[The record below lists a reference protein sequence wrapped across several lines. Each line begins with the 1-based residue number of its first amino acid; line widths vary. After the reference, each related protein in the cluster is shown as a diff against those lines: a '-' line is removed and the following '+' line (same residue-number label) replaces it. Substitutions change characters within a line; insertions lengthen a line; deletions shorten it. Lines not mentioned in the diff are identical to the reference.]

1 MDESQKEQIIK
12 AREAQI
18 NAIEKTLDGVK
29 ISIEALSDGVDYEKQ
44 IKQRLGKYIT
54 SADLINKEFKFQD
67 SLDKK
72 GAREAYIEF
81 MTDISGDALENGIYI
96 VCFVTIKNGV
106 ICATAGVFTKNIT
119 QNQRKKITTIIY
131 ETIDEIYSDGIIDF
145 LKKPFQVII
154 EAINRAIYQ
163 WQQSF
168 INNVIGTNNATVNNA
183 IYIADSGQIKTD
195 AFINYGISQSPN
207 PHTNNNT
214 FPFKLIIKDYDL
226 LIPLKNKE
234 IQITNIDSKKCYKS
248 KITTANGEVVF
259 EIPQNE
265 RGDFFSVTL
274 INDNDYNK
282 SPYYLSKEVD
292 SKQRITRHITNKILT
307 PNNYQK
313 CPAILYFNKKQQGS
327 AIIGV
332 LKAYKTNNEPITM
345 DNSFESFVDEWQDEV
360 WSIDEKQTL
369 RIQAFLYDF
378 DKNENGDKQE
388 STDKNKT
395 TYYQRNLAEDKK
407 IALQDLD
414 KIQWYYQVLNSDIQV
429 RLNVKQVAK
438 NLQFITEQQ
447 GTNIYFNLSMLKPNE
462 RKNAK
467 RIRIFAYI
475 GDVDGVMYA
484 NTININTN
492 KTTGTKERVER
503 IYCVELKVVQNRF
516 SLLFDGEHL
525 TLYENERLFY
535 HKNKPC
541 IWGARSG
548 KATSDTQMQDRLHI
562 KHITNQYFYYDT
574 AFQKNNQV
582 IKEGIFFV
590 KLDNNPNAISLY
602 IYETQECNKAV
613 GTINNVKFSLE
624 NGNINL
630 GDNFLDFMESIKNIS
645 TDLAIPLKIMYK
657 KRIIIH
663 IKRVSQTTQSTK
675 AEFSMYIDGNKWEF
689 ENSNKNKTSKAYVL
703 ERSGPDCI
711 TPNLELRIPEGRYS
725 VAWHTSSSSYKN
737 NVLKLYNDYLSQGRE
752 ILIHSGQYPQNSTG
766 CLLLEEKIGGNN
778 RLVRGISII
787 KALQNTFNDKN
798 FKQTFGKMPNATNHI
813 MVIVKNEFDKAEKA
827 NMSCNNENK
836 HYIDDEGYLHWEID
850 GVDRIE
856 NKIATVLNTDNKTY
870 KKFDIRNVISMN
882 IGQPKI
888 NDLKNVAIIN
898 FTDITLHRTAADNII
913 STLHSYSKNN
923 AVGTHF
929 LIDTNGNIYQ
939 CASLKQYTWHIGE
952 LQSKCY
958 NEKTCSKQDRKVIY
972 DIVVD
977 KSITNNQRK
986 VKIDSI
992 EKNKPYS
999 DRYPLNQESIGI
1011 EVVGDAKSGIY
1022 EPPNDLQKDAT
1033 LNLVKILQNVFNI
1046 SKNHIYAHGMTG
1058 AKNKTEA
1065 VELWKYIIK
1074 ELE

>member
-234 IQITNIDSKKCYKS
+234 IQITNIDSKKSYKS
-248 KITTANGEVVF
+248 KITTTNGEVVF
-259 EIPQNE
+259 EIPHSE

-462 RKNAK
+462 KKNAK

-484 NTININTN
+484 NTISINTN
-492 KTTGTKERVER
+492 KTTDTKERVER

-548 KATSDTQMQDRLHI
+548 KATSGTQMQDRLHI

-582 IKEGIFFV
+582 IKEDNFFV
-590 KLDNNPNAISLY
+590 KLDNNANTISLY

-663 IKRVSQTTQSTK
+663 IKRISQTTQSTK

-711 TPNLELRIPEGRYS
+711 TPDLELRIPEGRYS
-725 VAWHTSSSSYKN
+725 VAWHTKPETPHKH
-737 NVLKLYNDYLSQGRE
+737 NVLKLYNSYLHEDRA

-766 CLLLEEKIGGNN
+766 CLLLEEKIGGKN
-778 RLVRGISII
+778 RLVRGVSVI

-798 FKQTFGKMPNATNHI
+798 FKQTFGSMPNATNHI

-827 NMSCNNENK
+827 NISCNNENK

-850 GVDRIE
+850 GVDRIKRPKDIWKKV
-856 NKIATVLNTDNKTY
+856 NYADKT
-870 KKFDIRNVISMN
+870 K
-882 IGQPKI
+882 Q
-888 NDLKNVAIIN
+888 LKEKLEQGNLTKEQVKAIV
-898 FTDITLHRTAADNII
+898 LHRTDSATALQTIN
-913 STLHSYSKNN
+913 SFLGNGL
-923 AVGTHF
+923 GTHF
-929 LIDTNGNIYQ
+929 LIDKDGTIYQ
-939 CASLKQYTWHIGE
+939 CASLHKWTHHIGDIKAKDLEINGKNSNDYSSYKNKTYRQVSKLEQTDKQYPH
-952 LQSKCY
+952 
-958 NEKTCSKQDRKVIY
+958 
-972 DIVVD
+972 
-977 KSITNNQRK
+977 
-986 VKIDSI
+986 
-992 EKNKPYS
+992 
-999 DRYPLNQESIGI
+999 RYPINKDSIGI
-1011 EVVGDAKSGIY
+1011 EMVGKCY
-1022 EPPNDLQKDAT
+1022 NDKEKKIKIGLNYTQYNGKWEESTQKQKDLASQLT
-1033 LNLVKILQNVFNI
+1033 DILKDIYNMTNDDIYGHGEISAHKTFNEGNNLYEK
-1046 SKNHIYAHGMTG
+1046 
-1058 AKNKTEA
+1058 
-1065 VELWKYIIK
+1065 
-1074 ELE
+1074 